1 MNRFISYYA
10 YIILRSSKLLFTPSG
25 GGSSKVTRISN
36 SQLLHNQQLKHS
48 QKEEVLIRI
57 QMYAIIGMRH
67 IMYVCV
73 YMHYVCVYNI
83 DLSIIAWIQKKT
95 KHLQKWDHIFFVN
108 GL

>member
-1 MNRFISYYA
+1 MNRFICYYA

-57 QMYAIIGMRH
+57 QMYAIKLRVRY

-73 YMHYVCVYNI
+73 YMHSVWVYKIN
-83 DLSIIAWIQKKT
+83 LSIIAWIQKKT
-95 KHLQKWDHIFFVN
+95 KHLQK
-108 GL
+108 